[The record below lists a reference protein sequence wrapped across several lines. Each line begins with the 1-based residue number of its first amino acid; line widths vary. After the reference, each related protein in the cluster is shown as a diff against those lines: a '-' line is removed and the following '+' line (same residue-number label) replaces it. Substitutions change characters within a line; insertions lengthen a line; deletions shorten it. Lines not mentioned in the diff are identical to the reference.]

1 MLLRQPV
8 AHGRFYPGRPDDLA
22 RETSEYLAAC
32 APAEK
37 DSRKPWAVM
46 LPHAGYIFC
55 GNIIGKTL
63 AGTELAP
70 RLVVLCP
77 NHTGRG
83 QVLGVWPSGAWL
95 DPCGTV
101 AVDENLAA
109 QLIRSGG
116 GFTADTNSHL
126 LEHSIE
132 VILPF
137 LQAAEGAKLRG
148 IVPVTVGTQNPQF
161 LQHAG
166 KALARVLALPENADA
181 GVVVSSDMNHYE
193 SEKRTL
199 EKDNMALESALAAA
213 PDTLL
218 ETVAREEISMCGA
231 GPLALALYAG
241 QALGKL
247 DVDLVAHDTSARASG
262 DTEHTVGYAGLR
274 LYLDRI

>member
-8 AHGRFYPGRPDDLA
+8 AHGRFYPGRPEDLA
-22 RETSEYLAAC
+22 RETGEYLAAGGQQK
-32 APAEK
+32 K
-37 DSRKPWAVM
+37 DRPWAVM

-63 AGTELAP
+63 AGADLAP

-83 QVLGVWPSGAWL
+83 QALGVWPSGAWL
-95 DPCGTV
+95 EPTGAV
-101 AVDENLAA
+101 PVDEALAT
-109 QLIRSGG
+109 QLVESGG
-116 GFTADTNSHL
+116 GFMADTSSHL
-126 LEHSIE
+126 GEHSIE

-137 LQAAEGAKLRG
+137 LQAAQGAKLKG
-148 IVPVTVGTQNPQF
+148 IVPVTVGTQNPQV
-161 LQHAG
+161 LKHAG
-166 KALARVLALPENADA
+166 KALARVLALPENADV

-199 EKDNMALESALAAA
+199 EKDNMALKSALAAD

-218 ETVAREEISMCGA
+218 ETVAKEEISMCGA

-247 DVDLVAHDTSARASG
+247 DVDLIAHDTSAKASG
-262 DTEHTVGYAGLR
+262 DTGHTVGYAGLR

>member
-95 DPCGTV
+95 DPCGAT
-101 AVDENLAA
+101 
-109 QLIRSGG
+109 I
-116 GFTADTNSHL
+116 T
-126 LEHSIE
+126 
-132 VILPF
+132 
-137 LQAAEGAKLRG
+137 GA
-148 IVPVTVGTQNPQF
+148 
-161 LQHAG
+161 
-166 KALARVLALPENADA
+166 
-181 GVVVSSDMNHYE
+181 
-193 SEKRTL
+193 
-199 EKDNMALESALAAA
+199 
-213 PDTLL
+213 
-218 ETVAREEISMCGA
+218 
-231 GPLALALYAG
+231 
-241 QALGKL
+241 
-247 DVDLVAHDTSARASG
+247 
-262 DTEHTVGYAGLR
+262 
-274 LYLDRI
+274 DRIPPARHPAQGPR

>member
-8 AHGRFYPGRPDDLA
+8 AHGRFYPGRPDELS
-22 RETSEYLAAC
+22 RETGEYLAAGKTGK
-32 APAEK
+32 K
-37 DSRKPWAVM
+37 DKPWAVM

-63 AGTELAP
+63 ADTELSP

-83 QVLGVWPSGAWL
+83 QALGVWPSGAWL
-95 DPCGTV
+95 EPNGPV
-101 AVDENLAA
+101 PVDEKLAA
-109 QLIRSGG
+109 EIIASGG
-116 GFTADTNSHL
+116 GFAADTSSHL
-126 LEHSIE
+126 GEHSIE

-137 LQAAEGAKLRG
+137 LQALDGFKLEG
-148 IVPVTVGTQNPQF
+148 IVPIAVGTQNPQY
-161 LQHAG
+161 LEHAG
-166 KALARVLALPENADA
+166 AALARVLSLPQNADV

-199 EKDNMALESALAAA
+199 EKDNMALECALAAN

-218 ETVAREEISMCGA
+218 ATVAREEISMCGA

-241 QALGKL
+241 QAMGKL
-247 DVDLVAHDTSARASG
+247 DVNLIAHDTSAKASG
-262 DTEHTVGYAGLR
+262 DSEHTVGYAGLR